1 MLLSQRGW
9 KRLYVENAAILTG
22 GPESLRKFLGQRLRW
37 SRGLMLHRVLDAGY
51 IANEGPITAWYMIRT
66 AFYDVIVF
74 AWIAYYA
81 ITGHVLFPVSR
92 WDLLVQEVLPAI
104 YNYLRTP
111 TPLPN
116 LIKIVFLYTLY
127 RITLPFI
134 RTYTFITPLNTA
146 WALPS
151 STETGTQFKL
161 VRLMKQEHEGLAFSA
176 WVAILAAAIARGGS
190 SYMALDDNTMWTA
203 VCSSMVVGWSL
214 AAYSMFAK

>member
-1 MLLSQRGW
+1 
-9 KRLYVENAAILTG
+9 
-22 GPESLRKFLGQRLRW
+22 
-37 SRGLMLHRVLDAGY
+37 MLHRVLDAAY
-51 IANEGPITAWYMIRT
+51 ITNEGPITAWYMIRT

-92 WDLLVQEVLPAI
+92 WDLLVQEVLPAV

-111 TPLPN
+111 APLPR
-116 LIKIVFLYTLY
+116 LIKIVVLYTLY

-134 RTYTFITPLNTA
+134 RTYTFITPLNTS

-151 STETGTQFKL
+151 STEKATQFKL
-161 VRLMKQEHEGLAFSA
+161 VQLMKQEHEGLAFSA
-176 WVAILAAAIARGGS
+176 WAAIFAAAIARGGA
-190 SYMALDDNTMWTA
+190 SYMALDDSTMWTA
-203 VCSSMVVGWSL
+203 ICSSMVVGGSL